1 MRIDLRSRDVVE
13 VIREDIAN
21 YMRHNFGH
29 FSWCKSC
36 IGYHLEV
43 DFVDTTSLL
52 HNRSCESE
60 SRPFPAV
67 LGLSLQ
73 GGRYGGLV
81 KSGEFGSH
89 AMSRSA
95 ILATVSSCQGWGK
108 PFPKPFTPPAF
119 GQ

>member
-52 HNRSCESE
+52 HNRICESE
-60 SRPFPAV
+60 SRPFPDV

-73 GGRYGGLV
+73 GGPYAGLV
-81 KSGEFGSH
+81 KSCEFGTY
-89 AMSRSA
+89 AMYSTAR
-95 ILATVSSCQGWGK
+95 LPTVNSVPRYGN
-108 PFPKPFTPPAF
+108 
-119 GQ
+119 

>member
-60 SRPFPAV
+60 SLPFPDV

-73 GGRYGGLV
+73 VGPYA
-81 KSGEFGSH
+81 GSRNYSLFS
-89 AMSRSA
+89 AYPPLPSA
-95 ILATVSSCQGWGK
+95 ILAT
-108 PFPKPFTPPAF
+108 A
-119 GQ
+119 

>member
-52 HNRSCESE
+52 HNRSCEPD
-60 SRPFPAV
+60 SRPFPDV

-73 GGRYGGLV
+73 GGPYGGLAT
-81 KSGEFGSH
+81 SAQLGSH
-89 AMSRSA
+89 PRHRNA
-95 ILATVSSCQGWGK
+95 I
-108 PFPKPFTPPAF
+108 PPT
-119 GQ
+119 

>member
-43 DFVDTTSLL
+43 GFVDTTSLL

-60 SRPFPAV
+60 SRPFPDV

-73 GGRYGGLV
+73 GGLYGGLV
-81 KSGEFGSH
+81 KSREFCSH

-95 ILATVSSCQGWGK
+95 IIATGSFFPGYRK
-108 PFPKPFTPPAF
+108 PFLKPFTQAAF
-119 GQ
+119 G

>member
-43 DFVDTTSLL
+43 GFVDTTSLL

-60 SRPFPAV
+60 SRPFPDV

-73 GGRYGGLV
+73 GGLYGGLF
-81 KSGEFGSH
+81 KSGRFGH
-89 AMSRSA
+89 PPMCRSA
-95 ILATVSSCQGWGK
+95 IRPTVSSCPGCGK
-108 PFPKPFTPPAF
+108 PF
-119 GQ
+119 

>member
-1 MRIDLRSRDVVE
+1 MRIDLRSHDVVE

-52 HNRSCESE
+52 HNRSCASE
-60 SRPFPAV
+60 SRPFPDV

-73 GGRYGGLV
+73 GGRYVGPV
-81 KSGEFGSH
+81 KSGPFGSH
-89 AMSRSA
+89 PISRRP
-95 ILATVSSCQGWGK
+95 ILPTVNS
-108 PFPKPFTPPAF
+108 
-119 GQ
+119 